1 MFVTDAVE
9 FVRWATVATAL
20 VAACSAHA
28 GDSVRLGL
36 LTDLSS
42 FGSDVTGKASVTAVR
57 LAIEDFGGKVNDE
70 NIELVSADTQ
80 NKPDVAGNLARE
92 FIEEKHVDVLLDLP
106 QSAVSLTVQAIAR
119 QHRIID
125 IVTSGV
131 TAELTGKG
139 CSPYAVHWA
148 EDTNALAAGTVGALL
163 SNNLKTWYLVAAD
176 FAFGRSMEA
185 AAQEVLKEKGGSSV
199 GTVWVPTSTADYSSF
214 ILTAAE
220 AHADVIA
227 FATVGNDFVTSIKQ
241 AHEFGLTQSG
251 KKLAGLITYLSDVH
265 SLGLDLAQ
273 GLYVTSSYYW
283 DQNDAARTFAA
294 RFEKIEGRKPN
305 KTHASLYGATL
316 HYLNAVKTA
325 KSIDADAVIRNMKAT
340 PADYFGKT
348 VKIREDGRAIF
359 DLDVYQVKTPKESKG
374 PWDLYAKVKTVPGEE
389 VFAPVNKTACQY
401 LR

>member
-1 MFVTDAVE
+1 MPVTGAIKLA
-9 FVRWATVATAL
+9 RWAIVATAL
-20 VAACSAHA
+20 AGTCPAFA
-28 GDSVRLGL
+28 GDPVRLGV

-42 FGSDVTGKASVTAVR
+42 FGSDVTGKGSVTAVR
-57 LAIEDFGGKVNDE
+57 LAIEDFGGKVNDQ
-70 NIELVSADTQ
+70 NIELLSADTQ

-92 FIEEKHVDVLLDLP
+92 FIEEKHVDVVLDLP

-119 QHRIID
+119 QHHVVD

-163 SNNLKTWYLVAAD
+163 ANNLKTWYFVAAD
-176 FAFGRSMEA
+176 FAFGRTMEA
-185 AAQEVLKEKGGSSV
+185 AAQAVLKEKGGTSV

-214 ILTAAE
+214 LLTAAD
-220 AHADVIA
+220 AHADVVA
-227 FATVGNDFVTSIKQ
+227 FATVGNDFVTAIKQ
-241 AHEFGLTQSG
+241 AHEFGLSQS

-283 DQNDAARTFAA
+283 DQNDAARAFAA

-305 KTHASLYGATL
+305 KTHASLYAATI
-316 HYLNAVKTA
+316 HYLNAVKAA
-325 KSIDADAVIRNMKAT
+325 KSTDADAVIRTMKAT

-348 VKIREDGRAIF
+348 VTIREDGRAIF
-359 DLDVYQVKTPKESKG
+359 DLDVYRVKTPADSKG
-374 PWDLYAKVKTVPGEE
+374 PWDLYAKVKTEPGEQL
-389 VFAPVNKTACQY
+389 FAPLNKTACTF
-401 LR
+401 LK

>member
-1 MFVTDAVE
+1 MPVTGAITLA
-9 FVRWATVATAL
+9 RWAIVATVLAGTCP
-20 VAACSAHA
+20 AFA
-28 GDSVRLGL
+28 GDPVRLGV

-42 FGSDVTGKASVTAVR
+42 FGSDVTGKGSVTAVR
-57 LAIEDFGGKVNDE
+57 LAIEDFGGKVNDQ
-70 NIELVSADTQ
+70 NIELLSADTQ

-92 FIEEKHVDVLLDLP
+92 FIEEKHVDVVLDLP

-119 QHRIID
+119 QHHVVD

-163 SNNLKTWYLVAAD
+163 ANNLKTWYFVAAD
-176 FAFGRSMEA
+176 FAFGRTMEA
-185 AAQEVLKEKGGSSV
+185 AAQAVLKEKGGTSV

-214 ILTAAE
+214 LLTAAD
-220 AHADVIA
+220 AHADVVA
-227 FATVGNDFVTSIKQ
+227 FATVGNDFVTAIKQ
-241 AHEFGLTQSG
+241 AHEFGLSQS

-283 DQNDAARTFAA
+283 DQNDAARAFAA

-305 KTHASLYGATL
+305 KTHASLYAATL
-316 HYLNAVKTA
+316 HYLNAVKAT
-325 KSIDADAVIRNMKAT
+325 KSTDADAVIRTMKAT

-348 VKIREDGRAIF
+348 VTIREDGRAIF
-359 DLDVYQVKTPKESKG
+359 DLDVYRVKTPADSKG
-374 PWDLYAKVKTVPGEE
+374 PWDLYAKVKTEPGEQL
-389 VFAPVNKTACQY
+389 FAPLNKTACTF
-401 LR
+401 LK

>member
-1 MFVTDAVE
+1 MSVTGAVKLA
-9 FVRWATVATAL
+9 RWAIVATAL
-20 VAACSAHA
+20 AAACPALA
-28 GDSVRLGL
+28 GEPIRLGV

-42 FGSDVTGKASVTAVR
+42 FGSDVTGKGSVTAVK
-57 LAIEDFGGKVNDE
+57 LAIEDFGGKVNDQ
-70 NIELVSADTQ
+70 NIELLSADTQ

-119 QHRIID
+119 QHHIVD

-131 TAELTGKG
+131 SAELTGKS

-163 SNNLKTWYLVAAD
+163 ANNLKTWYFVAAD
-176 FAFGRSMEA
+176 FAFGRTMEA
-185 AAQEVLKEKGGSSV
+185 AAQAVLKEKGGTSV

-214 ILTAAE
+214 LLTAAGSK
-220 AHADVIA
+220 ADVVA
-227 FATVGNDFVTSIKQ
+227 FATVGNDFVTAIKQ
-241 AHEFGLTQSG
+241 AHEFGLSQS

-273 GLYVTSSYYW
+273 GIYVTSSYYW
-283 DQNDAARTFAA
+283 DQNDAARAFAT

-305 KTHASLYGATL
+305 KTHASLYAATI
-316 HYLNAVKTA
+316 HYLNAVKAA
-325 KSIDADAVIRNMKAT
+325 KSTDADAVIRDMKAT

-348 VKIREDGRAIF
+348 AKIREDGRAIF
-359 DLDVYQVKTPKESKG
+359 DLDVYQVKKPADSKA
-374 PWDLYAKVKTVPGEE
+374 PWDLYTKVRTAPGDEL
-389 VFAPVNKTACQY
+389 FAPINKTTCTF
-401 LR
+401 LK

>member
-1 MFVTDAVE
+1 MPVTGAITLA
-9 FVRWATVATAL
+9 RWAIVATAL
-20 VAACSAHA
+20 AGSCPAFA
-28 GDSVRLGL
+28 GDPVRLGV

-42 FGSDVTGKASVTAVR
+42 FGSDVTGKGSVTAVR
-57 LAIEDFGGKVNDE
+57 LAIEDFGGKVNDQ
-70 NIELVSADTQ
+70 NIEVLSADTQ

-92 FIEEKHVDVLLDLP
+92 FIEEKHVDVVLDLP

-119 QHRIID
+119 QHHVVD

-163 SNNLKTWYLVAAD
+163 ANNLKTWYFVAAD
-176 FAFGRSMEA
+176 FAFGRTMEA
-185 AAQEVLKEKGGSSV
+185 AAQAVLKEKGGTSV

-214 ILTAAE
+214 LLTAAD
-220 AHADVIA
+220 AHADVVA
-227 FATVGNDFVTSIKQ
+227 FATVGNDFVTAIKQ
-241 AHEFGLTQSG
+241 AHEFGLSQS

-283 DQNDAARTFAA
+283 DQNDPARAFAA

-305 KTHASLYGATL
+305 KTHASLYAATL
-316 HYLNAVKTA
+316 HYLNAVKA
-325 KSIDADAVIRNMKAT
+325 VKSTDADAVIHNMKAT
-340 PADYFGKT
+340 QADYFGKT

-359 DLDVYQVKTPKESKG
+359 DLDVYRVKTPADSKG
-374 PWDLYAKVKTVPGEE
+374 PWDLYAKVKTEPGDEL
-389 VFAPVNKTACQY
+389 FAPLNKTACTF
-401 LR
+401 LK

>member
-1 MFVTDAVE
+1 MPVTGAITLA
-9 FVRWATVATAL
+9 RWAIVATAL
-20 VAACSAHA
+20 AGTCPAFA
-28 GDSVRLGL
+28 GDPVRLGV

-42 FGSDVTGKASVTAVR
+42 FGSDVTGKGSVTAVR
-57 LAIEDFGGKVNDE
+57 LAIEDFGGKVNDQ
-70 NIELVSADTQ
+70 NIELLSADTQ

-92 FIEEKHVDVLLDLP
+92 FIEEKHVDVVLDLP

-119 QHRIID
+119 QHHVVD

-163 SNNLKTWYLVAAD
+163 ANNLKTWYFVAAD
-176 FAFGRSMEA
+176 FAFGRTMEA
-185 AAQEVLKEKGGSSV
+185 AAQAVLKEKGGTSV

-214 ILTAAE
+214 LLTAAD
-220 AHADVIA
+220 AHADVVA
-227 FATVGNDFVTSIKQ
+227 FATVGNDFVTAIKQ
-241 AHEFGLTQSG
+241 AHEFGLSQS

-283 DQNDAARTFAA
+283 DQNDAARAFAA

-305 KTHASLYGATL
+305 KTHASLYAATL
-316 HYLNAVKTA
+316 HYLNAVKAT
-325 KSIDADAVIRNMKAT
+325 KSTDADAVIRIMKAT

-348 VKIREDGRAIF
+348 VTIREDGRAIF
-359 DLDVYQVKTPKESKG
+359 DLDVYRVKTPADSKG
-374 PWDLYAKVKTVPGEE
+374 PWDLYAKVKTEPGEQL
-389 VFAPVNKTACQY
+389 FAPLNKTACTF
-401 LR
+401 LK

>member
-1 MFVTDAVE
+1 MFVTTAAKIA
-9 FVRWATVATAL
+9 RCAILATAL
-20 VAACSAHA
+20 VVATPACA
-28 GDSVRLGL
+28 DNSVRLGL

-42 FGSDVTGKASVTAVR
+42 FGSDVTGKGSVTAVR
-57 LAIEDFGGKVNDE
+57 LAIEDFGGKVNGE
-70 NIELVSADTQ
+70 NIELLSADTQ

-92 FIEEKHVDVLLDLP
+92 FIAEKHVDVLLDLP

-119 QHRIID
+119 QHHVID

-131 TAELTGKG
+131 TAELSGKS

-163 SNNLKTWYLVAAD
+163 SNNLKTWYFVAAD

-185 AAQEVLKEKGGSSV
+185 AAQAVLKEKGGSSV

-214 ILTAAE
+214 ILTAAD

-265 SLGLDLAQ
+265 SLGLELAQ

-283 DQNDAARTFAA
+283 DQNEAARAFAA
-294 RFEKIEGRKPN
+294 RFEKVEGRKPN
-305 KTHASLYGATL
+305 KTHASLYAATL
-316 HYLNAVKTA
+316 HYLNAVKATT
-325 KSIDADAVIRNMKAT
+325 STDADAVIRNMKAT
-340 PADYFGKT
+340 PANYFGKT
-348 VKIREDGRAIF
+348 VKVREDGRAIF
-359 DLDVYQVKTPKESKG
+359 DLDVYQVKRPVESKG
-374 PWDLYAKVKTVPGEE
+374 PWDLYTKVKSMPGDE
-389 VFAPVNKTACQY
+389 VFAPLNKTTCAF